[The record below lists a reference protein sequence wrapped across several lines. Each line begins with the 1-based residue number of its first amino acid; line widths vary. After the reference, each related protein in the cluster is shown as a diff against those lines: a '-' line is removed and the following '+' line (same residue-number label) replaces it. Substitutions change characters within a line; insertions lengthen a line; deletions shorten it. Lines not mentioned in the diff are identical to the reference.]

1 MTSKQVD
8 PAAAVAFNKANA
20 AFRAGQYE
28 QALTQA
34 EEAIGKDTTLTVAF
48 VMKARCLTA
57 LGRLPQAQAAYEAAL
72 ALAPD
77 DFSAHLERGNIL
89 RRLRDDA
96 AAEQSYG
103 RAVASRPNDH
113 RGHLALA
120 ILLAQAHRALADP
133 TATDQAAIHYHRA
146 LRAAPKETVTI
157 HSEIGKARL
166 AGGNIAGALEAF
178 RQAWISHRLIAQGHS
193 DPDKDAMLLM
203 DMAGVYLRLGLEADG
218 KAALE
223 RAARTEKAAILKQ
236 IAKIC
241 YDANLWQEGIAVLHR
256 AVELNP
262 NNVDVHLA
270 LTDMQSLCWQLDDAQ
285 ASLARAQQVA
295 EVVPEVV
302 DQLSAKIATS
312 KGDVE
317 TALLHYKAMTD
328 KGVATTT
335 SSLAMTSLYSDKI
348 SGPDVA
354 ALHRDLFKNW
364 GKDARPDRSFS
375 KATTRDNP
383 LRIGMVTSDLHKQ
396 HPVNLFMQPVLARWP
411 QDRLPLTVYFTGK
424 SYDAETR
431 LAKTRVTQWREVS
444 HDQLPAQIA
453 ADQVDVLIDLAG
465 HTSVAA
471 MQMFAKRM
479 APVQISYLG
488 YPGSTGVPNIDW
500 LIGDAT
506 VAPLANAD
514 QFSEQIAHMPHAVFC
529 FAPEADHPQPVF
541 GPNMLTRPLTFGS
554 FNNVPKLT
562 EDTISLWA
570 RVLTEVPGSNLLLKA
585 PSFQDAGVVARYTE
599 MFKTRGVT
607 PDRIILRGPTPLDAM
622 MQEYADVDIGL
633 DPLHYNGGTTSLQAM
648 WMGVPVLTLT
658 GDKFA
663 SRMGTSFMKAAGL
676 QDYVA
681 TDPDDFVAAAKR
693 AASDRH
699 GLLALKAGLR
709 DRLLTLPAWDIDL
722 FTRDFTALLEDIW
735 ARS

>member
-1 MTSKQVD
+1 M
-8 PAAAVAFNKANA
+8 
-20 AFRAGQYE
+20 
-28 QALTQA
+28 
-34 EEAIGKDTTLTVAF
+34 
-48 VMKARCLTA
+48 
-57 LGRLPQAQAAYEAAL
+57 
-72 ALAPD
+72 
-77 DFSAHLERGNIL
+77 
-89 RRLRDDA
+89 
-96 AAEQSYG
+96 
-103 RAVASRPNDH
+103 
-113 RGHLALA
+113 
-120 ILLAQAHRALADP
+120 
-133 TATDQAAIHYHRA
+133 
-146 LRAAPKETVTI
+146 
-157 HSEIGKARL
+157 
-166 AGGNIAGALEAF
+166 
-178 RQAWISHRLIAQGHS
+178 
-193 DPDKDAMLLM
+193 
-203 DMAGVYLRLGLEADG
+203 
-218 KAALE
+218 
-223 RAARTEKAAILKQ
+223 
-236 IAKIC
+236 
-241 YDANLWQEGIAVLHR
+241 
-256 AVELNP
+256 
-262 NNVDVHLA
+262 
-270 LTDMQSLCWQLDDAQ
+270 
-285 ASLARAQQVA
+285 
-295 EVVPEVV
+295 
-302 DQLSAKIATS
+302 
-312 KGDVE
+312 
-317 TALLHYKAMTD
+317 
-328 KGVATTT
+328 
-335 SSLAMTSLYSDKI
+335 
-348 SGPDVA
+348 
-354 ALHRDLFKNW
+354 
-364 GKDARPDRSFS
+364 
-375 KATTRDNP
+375 
-383 LRIGMVTSDLHKQ
+383 
-396 HPVNLFMQPVLARWP
+396 
-411 QDRLPLTVYFTGK
+411 TVYFTGK